1 MHWHAVISKNITT
14 ITTNIITINK
24 AVLLLP
30 SKSWIVDTKEIQ
42 QGKKQNDFP
51 MHIVIVAG
59 ILTMI
64 TIL

>member
-14 ITTNIITINK
+14 ITTNITIINK

-30 SKSWIVDTKEIQ
+30 SKSWIVDTKGIQ
-42 QGKKQNDFP
+42 QGKK
-51 MHIVIVAG
+51 HIVIAAG
-59 ILTMI
+59 ILTMM